1 MHRRPFLLHILL
13 AAATALVIAATACG
27 SDAERPPLTV
37 FAAASL
43 ADALEPLG
51 DTFTAEH
58 GVEVRFS
65 FGGSTTLAQQL
76 VRGAPAD
83 LFISAGALPMDH
95 VESARLLAS
104 GSRVD
109 LLGNALALVGPVD
122 GAATIVTP
130 EDLLGDDVRRIAMA
144 DPALAPAGVYA
155 QEALETL
162 GLWDSIQPKLIYGPD
177 VRTALQYAATGDVDA
192 AIVYAS
198 DASNTDGIREL
209 WRFSAASHQPVTYP
223 AAVLAES
230 GNRDGAATFLAF
242 LGIEESLAVFRAHG
256 FTTPRS
262 PAP

>member
-1 MHRRPFLLHILL
+1 MRRRQFVPHILL
-13 AAATALVIAATACG
+13 AIAMALAVAATACA
-27 SDAERPPLTV
+27 DEKRPPITV

-43 ADALEPLG
+43 ADALQPLG
-51 DTFTAEH
+51 DAFTAEH

-122 GAATIVTP
+122 GEATIVTP
-130 EDLLGDDVRRIAMA
+130 EDLRDDDVRRIAMA

-155 QEALETL
+155 REALETL
-162 GLWDSIQPKLIYGPD
+162 GLWDSIHPKLIYGPD

-198 DASNTDGIREL
+198 DASNADGIREL

-230 GNRDGAATFLAF
+230 GNRGDAATFLAF
-242 LGIEESLAVFRAHG
+242 LGIEESLAVFRDHG
-256 FTTPRS
+256 FTTP
-262 PAP
+262 

>member
-1 MHRRPFLLHILL
+1 MRRRQFVPHILL
-13 AAATALVIAATACG
+13 AIAMALAVAATACA
-27 SDAERPPLTV
+27 DEERPPITV

-43 ADALEPLG
+43 ADALQPLG
-51 DTFTAEH
+51 DTFAAEH

-83 LFISAGALPMDH
+83 LFISAGELPMDH

-144 DPALAPAGVYA
+144 DPALAPAGVYT

-177 VRTALQYAATGDVDA
+177 VRTALQYAATAAVDA

-198 DASNTDGIREL
+198 DASNAEGVRDL
-209 WRFSAASHQPVTYP
+209 WRFPAGSHVPVTYP

>member
-1 MHRRPFLLHILL
+1 MRRRQFVPHILL
-13 AAATALVIAATACG
+13 AIAMALAVATTACA
-27 SDAERPPLTV
+27 DEERPPITV

-43 ADALEPLG
+43 ADALQPLG
-51 DTFTAEH
+51 DAFTAEH

-130 EDLLGDDVRRIAMA
+130 EDLRDDDVRRIAMA

-198 DASNTDGIREL
+198 DASNADGIREL
-209 WRFSAASHQPVTYP
+209 WRFAAASHQPVTYP

-230 GNRDGAATFLAF
+230 GNRGDAATFLAF
-242 LGIEESLAVFRAHG
+242 LGIEESLAVFRDHG
-256 FTTPRS
+256 FTTP
-262 PAP
+262 